1 MNKEVRM
8 LLPKK
13 DLATT
18 SGVGKINNYYEYI
31 YLPPYNNTDSPH
43 GCAEV
48 WMTILESGW
57 NLWVWLVGVVSRRW
71 VWLASGIYG
80 YGYNV

>member
-8 LLPKK
+8 LLPK
-13 DLATT
+13 
-18 SGVGKINNYYEYI
+18 VQY
-31 YLPPYNNTDSPH
+31 

-71 VWLASGIYG
+71 VWLVGGIYG
-80 YGYNV
+80 HGYNVFGVVRRHIDILIIVINFRYILHLY